1 MLVCNFKIYSLI
13 LIFVSLIF
21 FPYFVEANGS
31 VRTYKTQTTELYE
44 IGLGTVP
51 DTPTRGV
58 IHFAAYVKNLDN
70 DISYDDATVY
80 IKAYE
85 SNSDNPQVGPLKMLN
100 TVMDPTYYEAD
111 FPIET
116 KGIWQIE
123 LDVMTSDGE
132 AKGFYEI
139 EVHDSNPII
148 PILTLLFLIGLL
160 VILGFSV
167 RTWIKQ
173 SREKRLNRCN

>member
-1 MLVCNFKIYSLI
+1 MLVCSFKQYALI
-13 LIFVSLIF
+13 LIVLLLIS
-21 FPYFVEANGS
+21 FPYLAEANGS
-31 VRTYKTQTTELYE
+31 VRTYKKQITEIYE

-51 DTPTRGV
+51 ETPTRGV

-70 DISYDDATVY
+70 NTSYDDATVY
-80 IKAYE
+80 IKVYE
-85 SNSDNPQVGPLKMLN
+85 LNSDNPQVGPLKMLN

-123 LDVMTSDGE
+123 LDVSTSDGE

-139 EVHDSNPII
+139 EVHDANPII
-148 PILTLLFLIGLL
+148 PILTLLFLIALL
-160 VILGFSV
+160 VILGISV

-173 SREKRLNRCN
+173 SREKRINI